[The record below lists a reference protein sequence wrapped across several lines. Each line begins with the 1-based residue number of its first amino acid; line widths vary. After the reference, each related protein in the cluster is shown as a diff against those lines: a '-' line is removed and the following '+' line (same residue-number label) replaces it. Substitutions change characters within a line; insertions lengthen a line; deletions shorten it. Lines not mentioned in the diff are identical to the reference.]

1 MPRIHTREFPWS
13 SPPDLN
19 RRENSIEAAKLMV
32 NAAHTAPV
40 RGGEDHVE
48 AELVWGEKEQ
58 EEIAEK
64 MEELSYLPEN
74 KLTGEM
80 YRIEAVMA
88 READCILLL
97 GDIRGRNFPFDAN
110 CGICSGPAGCSFI
123 YSRRKTTAGQVD
135 HSDKSLSKT
144 MIDGPLCQIY
154 VEGLGYSVGSALWM
168 AKSLMVDAR
177 PFMTMG
183 VAARKLGYCPASEMV
198 VGIPVA
204 TTSKNPFVDVHY
216 DYSVTN
222 MRRMVESLR
231 RNYIITRQFGLD
243 YRRFPSKRSKHEKK
257 ED

>member
-1 MPRIHTREFPWS
+1 
-13 SPPDLN
+13 
-19 RRENSIEAAKLMV
+19 MV

-40 RGGEDHVE
+40 RGGVDHVE

-123 YSRRKTTAGQVD
+123 YSRRKTTAGQVE

-144 MIDGPLCQIY
+144 MIDGPLCQLY

-168 AKSLMVDAR
+168 AKSLIVDAR

-183 VAARKLGYCPASEMV
+183 VG
-198 VGIPVA
+198 
-204 TTSKNPFVDVHY
+204 
-216 DYSVTN
+216 
-222 MRRMVESLR
+222 LR
-231 RNYIITRQFGLD
+231 ENWGTVLPLRWL
-243 YRRFPSKRSKHEKK
+243 
-257 ED
+257 